1 MVIACI
7 LGVNYKEILCG
18 TDASLAS
25 IIRQINRVYHW
36 IITNEPVGVEL
47 DNDWKIEKEF
57 WFDSLEYNLGKCL
70 LLPSC

>member
-1 MVIACI
+1 MVLACI
-7 LGVNYKEILCG
+7 LGVNQKEIQCG

-47 DNDWKIEKEF
+47 DKDWKIEKEF
-57 WFDSLEYNLGKCL
+57 WYDWSSAMLYWT
-70 LLPSC
+70 